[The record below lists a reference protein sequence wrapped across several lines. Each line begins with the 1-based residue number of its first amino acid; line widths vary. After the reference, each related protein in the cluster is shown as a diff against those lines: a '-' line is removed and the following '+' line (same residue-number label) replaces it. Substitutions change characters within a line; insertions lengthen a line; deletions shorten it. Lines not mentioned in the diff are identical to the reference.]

1 MDFYENEFYQNNQD
15 QVCAKAFQYSRD
27 FWCSKRADIAQLN
40 NLLYFQEMGW
50 NHFHFYDNICTKH
63 EDVKLHWRHSLIMK
77 TVQDMY
83 WRYIY
88 RSLQVNKKYQEK
100 EEKKQPAM
108 DTYQMIK
115 LWNLHHQIS
124 TRKTQT

>member
-1 MDFYENEFYQNNQD
+1 
-15 QVCAKAFQYSRD
+15 
-27 FWCSKRADIAQLN
+27 
-40 NLLYFQEMGW
+40 
-50 NHFHFYDNICTKH
+50 
-63 EDVKLHWRHSLIMK
+63 MK
-77 TVQDMY
+77 TVQDTY

-115 LWNLHHQIS
+115 L
-124 TRKTQT
+124 